1 MAKNELTLLQEI
13 IGQLR
18 SLNKSSVRDRLRDA
32 EEAKRLEKLS
42 AVTED
47 STAQQVGMMDAGTD
61 FQRRYL
67 AAQAGAITT
76 QALQDAP
83 VGVVQKVIAKSS
95 DKIHGFVKQS
105 YNVTKVMRY
114 EQLQEWRK
122 KRKEDKDKIRGEAE
136 DQLEGKGR
144 WYQEALAPLEEYLR
158 NWALRR
164 ERWEESKALYKET
177 WKAARW
183 RIVFGTIAGIYL
195 VMEGI
200 HTKTLEVLKW
210 WGRVLKTIGAW
221 TYENTWQKL
230 VNAVKN
236 FRIKVFAAWGLSPSG
251 EIIKETKVSN
261 VWAKILERLG
271 AARTFGYSMVGL
283 DAAGKPASTETLF
296 KNPGS
301 VWARVAE
308 RLGAVRAAAYR
319 MVGLGI
325 DGKPLGNRWIPSPH
339 GGKPIS
345 VPNTAW
351 SKMKYSKIGNVVRR
365 IGRFLKPLFDVGKT
379 IMTFNQGKEG
389 SALRKAW
396 ESIKGA
402 GGSKVGGL
410 GKAIMGFLRT
420 ILWPVTIL
428 FTLWEGFKAGKEEW
442 NKEGSTWLT
451 TIGETIGGMAG
462 YFLGAL
468 VDLIKWGIIWLIKK
482 AFGIK
487 SDKDGR
493 IIPGQGMGAD
503 ILQIL
508 DDFKVQDLVHKLFA
522 APYHMLSNLIEFIW
536 GMFTSADFRAD
547 VWAWILNFPQNIA
560 NWIKGLIP
568 DWHWSWGGK
577 DYSLRK
583 VLGVDID
590 PALDTVPGQTGLAE
604 FINKG
609 GINPLTN
616 RKWTDKGIAE
626 MKRIYGTDWQTSS
639 RAIADLDRVEKS
651 FEGSGGKDFQMGNL
665 QNYIT
670 VINYESRGYGSYV
683 QGAASFAT
691 ADGQTNYMTGGV

>member
-95 DKIHGFVKQS
+95 DKIHSFVKQS
-105 YNVTKVMRY
+105 YSVTKIMRY

-122 KRKEDKDKIRGEAE
+122 KRKEREDDIRGESE

-144 WYQEALAPLEEYLR
+144 WYQQALAPLEEYLR

-236 FRIKVFAAWGLSPSG
+236 FRIKVFAAWGLNAKG
-251 EIIKETKVSN
+251 EIIKETKVTN
-261 VWAKILERLG
+261 VWAKILERL
-271 AARTFGYSMVGL
+271 AQVRTFGYKMVGL
-283 DAAGKPASTETLF
+283 DATGKPAANETLF
-296 KNPGS
+296 KDKGMWQTIS
-301 VWARVAE
+301 K
-308 RLGAVRAAAYR
+308 RLASIRTLGYR
-319 MVGLGI
+319 MVGLGP
-325 DGKPLGNRWIPSPH
+325 DGKALGWKWHEGPH
-339 GGKPIS
+339 GTKIFAKQ
-345 VPNTAW
+345 NIMQT
-351 SKMKYSKIGNVVRR
+351 MKYSKIGNIVGR
-365 IGRFLKPLFDVGKT
+365 IGRFLKPLFDVGKA
-379 IMTFNQGKEG
+379 IVTFGTTDIG
-389 SALRKAW
+389 SKLTKSW
-396 ESIKGA
+396 ESLKKL
-402 GGSKVGGL
+402 GGGKVGGL
-410 GKAIMGFLRT
+410 GKAILGFLRT

-522 APYHMLSNLIEFIW
+522 APYHMLSNLIKFIW
-536 GMFTSADFRAD
+536 GMFTSADFRSD
-547 VWAWILNFPQNIA
+547 VWAWITNFPQNIA

-583 VLGVDID
+583 VLGVDVDPNASKID
-590 PALDTVPGQTGLAE
+590 IPGIDTFIPTGKA
-604 FINKG
+604 F
-609 GINPLTN
+609 NPLTN
-616 RKWTDKGIAE
+616 KPWTKKGIGI
-626 MKRIYGTDWQTSS
+626 MQDLYGDDWQYSA
-639 RAIADLDRVEKS
+639 RAKADLDRAEATY
-651 FEGSGGKDFQMGNL
+651 EGSGAKLPFQMGNL